1 MRRYGWGTRARL
13 VTPPEATEA
22 WRTFYLRLRERRTPS
37 GRPPRSAWPHD
48 RAPSG
53 AVSYDGEGTL
63 IVAPYDEMDAD
74 DHLAQIVTHELAH
87 LAVQGPSSKRE
98 VDWGLDNMSDAHV
111 PRELAA
117 LRVQASWCDLHGLRD
132 VLVPTTAFRA
142 AWPGIGAA
150 PFDPPGAGLP
160 EPIEGTRI
168 TAQMRQEAAAL
179 AHGAEL
185 RESLGDAIH
194 DALAQTAH
202 ASRALLRDSM

>member
-1 MRRYGWGTRARL
+1 M
-13 VTPPEATEA
+13 TPPPETTEA
-22 WRTFYLRLRERRTPS
+22 WRTFYLRLREQTDALWASTAQSLGLTIARR
-37 GRPPRSAWPHD
+37 R
-48 RAPSG
+48 G
-53 AVSYDGEGTL
+53 AFVSYDGEGTL

-142 AWPGIGAA
+142 AWPAIGAA

-185 RESLGDAIH
+185 RESLGDAIN